1 MGRRLLWLAVLLLLV
16 GLCWFGFRE
25 AGRDYLAFWLG
36 SGPLIGLA
44 TIAIGFAWGGVDRN
58 AGLVSAD
65 PAVYAG
71 AAMQLAGL
79 PLFVFGGHLRAKGAA
94 VSAWDRLV
102 ILPLGLIYLGA
113 MLGWLLLVA
122 PAQYFAF
129 LVFGA
134 PSRIALASGWKG
146 AARLERGRLDMI
158 EGAAPPPGYWDAT
171 MREKP
176 VSLASA
182 FLAAGLGLAALL
194 G

>member
-16 GLCWFGFRE
+16 AGCWFGFRA

-36 SGPLIGLA
+36 AGPLIGLA
-44 TIAIGFAWGGVDRN
+44 TVAIGFAWGGVDRN

-65 PAVYAG
+65 PAIYAG
-71 AAMQLAGL
+71 SAMQLAGL
-79 PLFVFGGHLRAKGAA
+79 PLFVFGGHLRSKSPQI
-94 VSAWDRLV
+94 SAWDRLIV
-102 ILPLGLIYLGA
+102 LPLGLVYLGA
-113 MLGWLLLVA
+113 MLGWLLMIA

-134 PSRIALASGWKG
+134 PSRIALASAWRA
-146 AARLERGRLDMI
+146 AARLEAGRLDMI
-158 EGAAPPPGYWDAT
+158 EGAAPPPGFWDAS

-194 G
+194 H